1 VRGVLSTGADHRPAL
16 RHITK
21 KEAVPYIKSTMYR
34 VQGTMREN
42 YYADEDVPRKSNLE
56 APRVTVNNKRMTN
69 IQLPGGEVVQGIR
82 TNKDLGH
89 DGAPESAFEPPL
101 PLKPL
106 RYNPGLKCDAAL
118 EAMRPERNPKHKSI
132 TAGDKRIPQPQLPPM
147 DQMPMIDGPPV
158 MMQPPMM
165 AAPQPMMAAPQP
177 YMAMNPYEAPY
188 PSDLLSQI
196 KMRNRRFQ
204 QSCAME
210 GMHPQMQARGP
221 MMMAPPQMMMMMPG
235 MPPQQ
240 PQMTEDMMMMGGM
253 QDELSMIEQ
262 DLNMTRRATRPFI
275 PSEDVGY
282 FELQK
287 QVHELETMPNTAIRP
302 ARFNADEFL
311 RVEDLP
317 PPKKIE
323 QKEPELE
330 RPKPA
335 VQRQVGIADQIAIRS
350 YVLGK
355 AAKTS
360 E

>member
-1 VRGVLSTGADHRPAL
+1 LPVIRRGDQDEE
-16 RHITK
+16 IT
-21 KEAVPYIKSTMYR
+21 VTTVNMYR

-42 YYADEDVPRKSNLE
+42 YYGSETEEMPRKSNLE
-56 APRVTVNNKRMTN
+56 APRVTLNNKRMTN
-69 IQLPGGEVVQGIR
+69 IQLPGGEVIQGIR
-82 TNKDLGH
+82 GNKDLGY
-89 DGAPESAFEPPL
+89 DGRPEAAYEPPM

-118 EAMRPERNPKHKSI
+118 EAMRPERNPNHKSI
-132 TAGDKRIPQPQLPPM
+132 SAGDKRIAQPQMPPMEPMPQMIEGPPMMMPQPM
-147 DQMPMIDGPPV
+147 
-158 MMQPPMM
+158 PPMM
-165 AAPQPMMAAPQP
+165 AMS
-177 YMAMNPYEAPY
+177 PYEAPY

-210 GMHPQMQARGP
+210 GMQQGPPPMMRGP
-221 MMMAPPQMMMMMPG
+221 MMAPPPQMMMMMQP
-235 MPPQQ
+235 Q

-253 QDELSMIEQ
+253 ADELSMIEQ
-262 DLNMTRRATRPFI
+262 DLNMTRRATRPFV
-275 PSEDVGY
+275 PQEDVGY

-287 QVHELETMPNTAIRP
+287 QIHELETLPNTAIRP

-311 RVEDLP
+311 SIEDLP
-317 PPKKIE
+317 APKKAPAP
-323 QKEPELE
+323 KEPEPE

-335 VQRQVGIADQIAIRS
+335 VMRQVGMADQIAIRS

-355 AAKTS
+355 SAKTS

>member
-1 VRGVLSTGADHRPAL
+1 
-16 RHITK
+16 
-21 KEAVPYIKSTMYR
+21 
-34 VQGTMREN
+34 
-42 YYADEDVPRKSNLE
+42 
-56 APRVTVNNKRMTN
+56 
-69 IQLPGGEVVQGIR
+69 
-82 TNKDLGH
+82 
-89 DGAPESAFEPPL
+89 
-101 PLKPL
+101 
-106 RYNPGLKCDAAL
+106 
-118 EAMRPERNPKHKSI
+118 
-132 TAGDKRIPQPQLPPM
+132 
-147 DQMPMIDGPPV
+147 
-158 MMQPPMM
+158 
-165 AAPQPMMAAPQP
+165 
-177 YMAMNPYEAPY
+177 
-188 PSDLLSQI
+188 
-196 KMRNRRFQ
+196 
-204 QSCAME
+204 
-210 GMHPQMQARGP
+210 
-221 MMMAPPQMMMMMPG
+221 
-235 MPPQQ
+235 
-240 PQMTEDMMMMGGM
+240 MGGM

-323 QKEPELE
+323 QKEPE
-330 RPKPA
+330 PA

>member
-1 VRGVLSTGADHRPAL
+1 MGSTSADHRPAT
-16 RHITK
+16 RHITNK
-21 KEAVPYIKSTMYR
+21 KAVLNVKCTMYR
-34 VQGTMREN
+34 VQGTMKEN
-42 YYADEDVPRKSNLE
+42 YYADEDLPRKSNLE

-82 TNKDLGH
+82 TNKDLGY
-89 DGAPESAFEPPL
+89 DGAPEAAFEAPM

-147 DQMPMIDGPPV
+147 EQMPMIDGPPV
-158 MMQPPMM
+158 MMQPQMM
-165 AAPQPMMAAPQP
+165 AAPQS

-210 GMHPQMQARGP
+210 GMHPPMQARGP
-221 MMMAPPQMMMMMPG
+221 MMMAPPQMMMMG
-235 MPPQQ
+235 PPQQ

-253 QDELSMIEQ
+253 TDELSMIEQ
-262 DLNMTRRATRPFI
+262 DLNMTRRATRPFV
-275 PSEDVGY
+275 PSDDVSY

-287 QVHELETMPNTAIRP
+287 QVHELETMPQTAIRP
-302 ARFNADEFL
+302 PRFNADEFL
-311 RVEDLP
+311 AIEDLP
-317 PPKKIE
+317 APKKATP
-323 QKEPELE
+323 KPEPEPE

-335 VQRQVGIADQIAIRS
+335 VMRQVGIADQIAIRS

-355 AAKTS
+355 GAKSS